1 MNIKTFR
8 PEKYEYTKILSNI
21 SDCPSELFYKGTLPN
36 KRIKTVAIVGSRKPT
51 AYGRNIANKIANR
64 LAEVG
69 IVVISG
75 LALGIDSVAHRG
87 VLERDGLTI
96 AVLAN
101 GLDMVYPAMHRSL
114 AERII
119 SSGGAIISEYP
130 INTKPLPWQF
140 LARNRIIS
148 GLADVIVVV
157 EAAQRSGT
165 LSTASHGINQGKEVF
180 AVPGNITSPYSEGC
194 NHLIKMGAIPLIDI
208 DEFIKYLVPEV
219 DVKSRQAYLPIGS
232 NDIENFIIN
241 KLRGGEIDGDEIFSG
256 LNISISEFNQAL
268 TMLEIK
274 GIIKSQGGNRWNLG

>member
-1 MNIKTFR
+1 MNIKTFK

-87 VLERDGLTI
+87 ALERDGLTI

-157 EAAQRSGT
+157 EASKRSGT
-165 LSTASHGINQGKEVF
+165 LSIASHGINQGKEVF
-180 AVPGNITSPYSEGC
+180 AVPGNITSPYSEWC
-194 NHLIKMGAIPLIDI
+194 NHLIKMGATPLIDI

-219 DVKSRQAYLPIGS
+219 DVKSKQAYLPIGS

-241 KLRGGEIDGDEIFSG
+241 KLRDGEIDGDEIFSG

>member
-87 VLERDGLTI
+87 ALERDGLTI

-157 EAAQRSGT
+157 EAAKRSGT

-219 DVKSRQAYLPIGS
+219 DVKSKQAYLPIGS

>member
-87 VLERDGLTI
+87 TLERDGLTI

-157 EAAQRSGT
+157 EAAKRSGT

-194 NHLIKMGAIPLIDI
+194 NHLIKMGATPLIDI

-219 DVKSRQAYLPIGS
+219 DVKSKQAYLPIGN

-241 KLRGGEIDGDEIFSG
+241 KLRDGEVDGDEIFSG

>member
-21 SDCPSELFYKGTLPN
+21 SDYPSELFYKGTLPN

-87 VLERDGLTI
+87 ALERDGLTI

-157 EAAQRSGT
+157 EAAKRSGT

-219 DVKSRQAYLPIGS
+219 DVKSKQAYLPIGS

-241 KLRGGEIDGDEIFSG
+241 KLRGGEIDGDEIFSE

>member
-69 IVVISG
+69 IIVISG

-87 VLERDGLTI
+87 ALERDDLTI

-101 GLDMVYPAMHRSL
+101 GLDMVYPAMHRSF

-157 EAAQRSGT
+157 EAAKRSGT

>member
-69 IVVISG
+69 IIVISG

-87 VLERDGLTI
+87 ALERDDLTI

-157 EAAQRSGT
+157 EAAKRSGT

>member
-87 VLERDGLTI
+87 ALERDGLTI

-157 EAAQRSGT
+157 EAAKRSGT

>member
-148 GLADVIVVV
+148 DLADVIVVV
-157 EAAQRSGT
+157 EAAKRSGT

>member
-87 VLERDGLTI
+87 ALERDGLTI

-157 EAAQRSGT
+157 EAAKRSGT

-241 KLRGGEIDGDEIFSG
+241 KLRDGEIDGDEIFSR

>member
-87 VLERDGLTI
+87 ALERDGLTI

-157 EAAQRSGT
+157 EAAKRSGT

-274 GIIKSQGGNRWNLG
+274 GIIKSQGGNR

>member
-157 EAAQRSGT
+157 EAAKRSGT

>member
-87 VLERDGLTI
+87 ALERDGLTI

-157 EAAQRSGT
+157 EAAKRSGT

-232 NDIENFIIN
+232 NDIENFIY
-241 KLRGGEIDGDEIFSG
+241 
-256 LNISISEFNQAL
+256 
-268 TMLEIK
+268 
-274 GIIKSQGGNRWNLG
+274 

>member
-157 EAAQRSGT
+157 EAAKRSGT

-219 DVKSRQAYLPIGS
+219 DVKSKQAYLPIGS

-241 KLRGGEIDGDEIFSG
+241 KLRGGEIDGDEIFSE

>member
-1 MNIKTFR
+1 MNIKTFK

-87 VLERDGLTI
+87 ALERDGLTI

-157 EAAQRSGT
+157 EASKRSGT

-194 NHLIKMGAIPLIDI
+194 NHLIKMGATPLIDI

-219 DVKSRQAYLPIGS
+219 DVKSKQAYLPIGS
-232 NDIENFIIN
+232 NDTENFIIN
-241 KLRGGEIDGDEIFSG
+241 KLRDGEIDGDEIFSG

>member
-87 VLERDGLTI
+87 ALERDGLTI

-157 EAAQRSGT
+157 EAAKRSGT
-165 LSTASHGINQGKEVF
+165 LSTAYHGINQGKEVF

-194 NHLIKMGAIPLIDI
+194 NHFIKMGATPLIDI

-219 DVKSRQAYLPIGS
+219 DVKSKQAYLPIGS

-241 KLRGGEIDGDEIFSG
+241 KLRDGEVDGDEIFSG